1 MKSILWV
8 ALGGAI
14 GSLLRYAVALWLKPE
29 PALAFPM
36 HTLLVNVIGCL
47 VIGFVFSFLLTVPDE
62 QYYRLFIITGI
73 LGGFT
78 TFSSFGLES
87 FYLFQ
92 HKEFAKAVI
101 YILLSNIL
109 GLAAV
114 WSGYSIHKL
123 IA

>member
-1 MKSILWV
+1 MKSLLWV

-14 GSLLRYAVALWLKPE
+14 GSILRYVVGLWLKPE
-29 PALAFPM
+29 PSLAFPV
-36 HTLLVNVIGCL
+36 HTLLVNIIGCL
-47 VIGFVFSFLLTVPDE
+47 VIGFVFSFLLTVPNE

-92 HKEFAKAVI
+92 HNEFAKAFT
-101 YILLSNIL
+101 YILSSNIL

-114 WSGYSIHKL
+114 WVGYSLHKL
-123 IA
+123 VV

>member
-29 PALAFPM
+29 PSLAFPI
-36 HTLLVNVIGCL
+36 HTLLVNVLGCL
-47 VIGFVFSFLLTVPDE
+47 VIGFVFSFLLTVPNE

-92 HKEFAKAVI
+92 NNEFLKAGS
-101 YILLSNIL
+101 YILLSNML

-114 WSGYSIHKL
+114 WAGYSVHKL
-123 IA
+123 IV

>member
-14 GSLLRYAVALWLKPE
+14 GSLLRYAVAVWLKPE
-29 PALAFPM
+29 PSLAFPV
-36 HTLLVNVIGCL
+36 HTLLVNVVGCL
-47 VIGFVFSFLLTVPDE
+47 VIGFVFSFLLAVPND

-78 TFSSFGLES
+78 TFSSFGIES
-87 FYLFQ
+87 FYLVQ
-92 HKEFAKAVI
+92 HKEFLKAGS
-101 YILLSNIL
+101 YIGLSNLL

-114 WSGYSIHKL
+114 WVGYNIHKL

>member
-14 GSLLRYAVALWLKPE
+14 GSLLRYAVTVWLKPE
-29 PALAFPM
+29 PSLAFPI
-36 HTLLVNVIGCL
+36 HTLIVNVVGCL
-47 VIGFVFSFLLTVPDE
+47 VIGFVFSFLTTPQEDF
-62 QYYRLFIITGI
+62 YRLFIITGI

-78 TFSSFGLES
+78 TFSSFGAES
-87 FYLFQ
+87 FYLIQ
-92 HKEFAKAVI
+92 HKEFLKAGS

-109 GLAAV
+109 GLMAV
-114 WSGYSIHKL
+114 WAGYSIHKS

>member
-8 ALGGAI
+8 ALGGTI
-14 GSLLRYAVALWLKPE
+14 GSILRYAVAVWLKPE
-29 PALAFPM
+29 PSLAFPI

-47 VIGFVFSFLLTVPDE
+47 VIGFVFSFLLSVPNE

-78 TFSSFGLES
+78 TFSSFGMES

-92 HKEFAKAVI
+92 HKEFLKAGS
-101 YILLSNIL
+101 YILLSNVL

-114 WSGYSIHKL
+114 WVGYSIHKL

>member
-8 ALGGAI
+8 AFGGAI
-14 GSLLRYAVALWLKPE
+14 GSVLRYVVALWLKPE
-29 PALAFPM
+29 PSLAFPI
-36 HTLLVNVIGCL
+36 HTLLVNVVGCL
-47 VIGFVFSFLLTVPDE
+47 VIGFVFSFLFTVPNE
-62 QYYRLFIITGI
+62 HYYRLFMMTGI

-92 HKEFAKAVI
+92 HKEYLKVGS
-101 YILLSNIL
+101 YIVLSNIT
-109 GLAAV
+109 GLLAV
-114 WSGYSIHKL
+114 WVGYSIHKL

>member
-1 MKSILWV
+1 MKSIAWV
-8 ALGGAI
+8 ALGGAF
-14 GSLLRYAVALWLKPE
+14 GSILRYAVALWLKPE
-29 PALAFPM
+29 PSLAFPF

-47 VIGFVFSFLLTVPDE
+47 VIGFVFSFLLTVPNE

-78 TFSSFGLES
+78 TFSSFGLEAV
-87 FYLFQ
+87 YLFQ
-92 HKEFAKAVI
+92 HKEFAKAFT

-114 WSGYSIHKL
+114 WAGYSLHKL
-123 IA
+123 VV

>member
-1 MKSILWV
+1 MKSLFWV

-14 GSLLRYAVALWLKPE
+14 GSILRYAVGLWLKPE
-29 PALAFPM
+29 PSLAFPF

-47 VIGFVFSFLLTVPDE
+47 VIGFVFSFLLTVPNE

-87 FYLFQ
+87 VYLFQ
-92 HKEFAKAVI
+92 HKELAKAFT
-101 YILLSNIL
+101 YIVLSNIL

-114 WSGYSIHKL
+114 WAGYSLHKL
-123 IA
+123 VA

>member
-8 ALGGAI
+8 ILGGAI
-14 GSLLRYAVALWLKPE
+14 GSLMRYAVSLWVKPE
-29 PALAFPM
+29 SSLAFPV
-36 HTLLVNVIGCL
+36 HTLLVNAVGCL
-47 VIGFVFSFLLTVPDE
+47 VIGFVFSFLLTVPNE
-62 QYYRLFIITGI
+62 QYVRLFIVTGI

-92 HKEFAKAVI
+92 HKEFVKAVI
-101 YILLSNIL
+101 YIILSNVL
-109 GLAAV
+109 GLVAV
-114 WSGYSIHKL
+114 WCGYSIHKL